1 MAKKVKVL
9 KIISWIIVI
18 LPTLWLIVFNI
29 FFRKN
34 ISLAEE
40 NTANYIV
47 FVIIECI
54 NIIILTCM
62 LLKKFEVKKTMLIFG
77 GIYLILS
84 ALIPV
89 YRIDETFASTGVN
102 SHLMRMGLKRSYVDA
117 YGINIT
123 NIVNLFE

>member
-1 MAKKVKVL
+1 MTKKVKLL
-9 KIISWIIVI
+9 KIISWIFVI
-18 LPTLWLIVFNI
+18 LPILCLIAFNL
-29 FFRKN
+29 FFKKD

-62 LLKKFEVKKTMLIFG
+62 SLKKFEVKKTMIIVC
-77 GIYLILS
+77 GIYLIIS

-89 YRIDETFASTGVN
+89 YRIDETFAPTGMN
-102 SHLMRMGLKRSYVDA
+102 SHLMGLGLKRSYVDI